1 MDYDESTPGINP
13 IISGASIKEDLEQI
27 DEKTQ
32 RIYAYLK
39 ALHSGVLFIAWCFIA
54 ADILLFPILLKMLKY
69 Y

>member
-1 MDYDESTPGINP
+1 MGGYHDTTMDNDD
-13 IISGASIKEDLEQI
+13 KEDLEQI
-27 DEKTQ
+27 DENTR

-54 ADILLFPILLKMLKY
+54 ANILLLLILMKMLKY